1 MRGKMRGLKKSTLSL
16 IALNLFCATCAPVIH
31 ADDKVFTGEI
41 ADTPCAMNVHSLD
54 KTHREMLKVSGVG
67 TTAADCVQYC
77 VKNRGG
83 RYALQTKHEVYR
95 LDNQSLAAGFAG
107 HKVKVTGTLDP
118 KAGII
123 KVTSIDP
130 LP

>member
-1 MRGKMRGLKKSTLSL
+1 MCGLKKSTLCL
-16 IALNLFCATCAPVIH
+16 IALNLLWAACAPVIR

-54 KTHREMLKVSGVG
+54 KTHTEMLKVRGVG
-67 TTAADCVQYC
+67 TTAADCVSYC

-83 RYALQTKHEVYR
+83 RYALQTRHNVYR

-107 HKVKVTGTLDP
+107 RKVKVTGTLDP
-118 KAGII
+118 KSETIQ
-123 KVTSIDP
+123 VTSIDP